1 MSAVLCETT
10 VRWAS
15 QGIQGKVDFET
26 KRKERKMNI
35 GFVVILLFGLL
46 VTIIKWGL
54 IIWGIVWLVRYLKR
68 SREERQRLRIELGKL
83 AEEVRLMRQELKEG
97 KDSDTSAQ

>member
-1 MSAVLCETT
+1 
-10 VRWAS
+10 
-15 QGIQGKVDFET
+15 
-26 KRKERKMNI
+26 MNI